1 MSDEHEDSVMRDEE
15 DIDPGE
21 PIAALAKFEHDTSS
35 RLVGRVRRTIQRR
48 TAVGQLTSFSA
59 EVPVV
64 VLREFWLILINQ
76 LNPIG
81 MGKDA
86 SHEAKT
92 S

>member
-1 MSDEHEDSVMRDEE
+1 MSDKHEDSVMRDEE

-48 TAVGQLTSFSA
+48 AAAGQLTSFSA

-64 VLREFWLILINQ
+64 LLREFWLILFDQ

-81 MGKDA
+81 MGKDTG
-86 SHEAKT
+86 HGAKT